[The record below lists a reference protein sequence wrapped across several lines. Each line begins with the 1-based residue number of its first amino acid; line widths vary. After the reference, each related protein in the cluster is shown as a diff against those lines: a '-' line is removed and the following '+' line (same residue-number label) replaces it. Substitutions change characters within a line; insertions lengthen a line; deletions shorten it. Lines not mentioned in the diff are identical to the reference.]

1 MSIEFTTQSLALDG
15 PGAPVVLVELQH
27 DLPVVGSDFFIVQF
41 VRGLTAPDSVIVV
54 RDALR
59 FPLAMIDQSAAYK
72 LLAFKIS
79 SDGIADGVW
88 WVDDYVYDPDQT
100 AIEFTS
106 SISGEAPVIPSD
118 DVPVDDTPVNTFAA
132 PVLLPLVNSGTISG
146 FEHEFKSL
154 VIDLYADL
162 LAAADS
168 DINMLGMPHLGS
180 TELVR
185 REMDADGLNLL
196 RSDGDEGRAR
206 YLYRAWKGRNR
217 NGRGLHFLKLYLRL
231 LYSESASVRQVLKSA
246 ITDDEDGLRTDWYK
260 PRLDDPDLKLDGTWR
275 LDDVVPWRTD
285 DVIFNPDEIY
295 PSNRIRIELDYQSVD
310 TSTYSGLVD
319 VVSRIIP
326 VRLVPEINLT
336 SRASAFA
343 LTGCE

>member
-1 MSIEFTTQSLALDG
+1 
-15 PGAPVVLVELQH
+15 
-27 DLPVVGSDFFIVQF
+27 
-41 VRGLTAPDSVIVV
+41 
-54 RDALR
+54 
-59 FPLAMIDQSAAYK
+59 MIY
-72 LLAFKIS
+72 LLGKTIKIS
-79 SDGIADGVW
+79 MVGPVADKVSLTHNLPTGLYIAQFYSGATYPDFVVFITGRNLDVWLDDLDISETYKVVAFRVESGIADGVW

-106 SISGEAPVIPSD
+106 SIAGEAPVIPPD
-118 DVPVDDTPVNTFAA
+118 EVPVDDTPVNTFAA
-132 PVLLPLVNSGTISG
+132 PVLLPLVNSGTTSG